1 MTAQAADIPF
11 RFVAKTTD
19 VEPGKSK
26 CYPLEGRNVL
36 VIHMPHGGFKAI
48 ENQCSHEKK
57 SMEGARIRAGKIV
70 CPHHGANFDLE
81 TGKAMGAPAVL
92 PITVYPVKVE
102 GEDVLVQ
109 LIEPKKKPGNPFAIP
124 GAGGYF

>member
-1 MTAQAADIPF
+1 MDAAANDVPF

-19 VEPGKSK
+19 VEAGKTRCFEVEDRK
-26 CYPLEGRNVL
+26 VL
-36 VIHMPHGGFKAI
+36 LIHMPHGGFKAI

-81 TGKAMGAPAVL
+81 TGKAMSAPAVL
-92 PITVYPVKVE
+92 PITVYPTRVE
-102 GEDVLVQ
+102 GDDVFVQ
-109 LIEPKKKPGNPFAIP
+109 LVEPPKKPKNPFAIP
-124 GAGGYF
+124 GVQGF